1 MKEKGAFE
9 SGTGWRAAYV
19 DFLGKVDASAL
30 MAPYRKYGFRISR
43 ILEVHGIQQTRD
55 RIARTDALT
64 QCVRY
69 DHMVYDASTPLGKW
83 VMEERKKAL
92 AAIRRRRKREGERR

>member
-1 MKEKGAFE
+1 
-9 SGTGWRAAYV
+9 
-19 DFLGKVDASAL
+19 

-69 DHMVYDASTPLGKW
+69 DHMVYDASTPFGKY
-83 VMEERKKAL
+83 VMESRKRAL
-92 AAIRRRRKREGERR
+92 AAWRRAQAAAKRKAEEEAKKAKKANKAKK